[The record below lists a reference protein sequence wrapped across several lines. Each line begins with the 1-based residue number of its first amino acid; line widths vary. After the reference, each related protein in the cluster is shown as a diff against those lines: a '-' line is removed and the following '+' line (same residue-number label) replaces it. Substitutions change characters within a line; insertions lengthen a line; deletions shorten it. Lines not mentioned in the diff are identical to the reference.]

1 MAIITQITTANTF
14 AQWLAST
21 VQLIGVN
28 NDFYANNF
36 TKPTGTLFL
45 GDPTLG
51 LQVNTNAIIAG
62 QLEVSGTGSSAYV
75 QNNLRVDGQ
84 VYFTNTSL
92 GLVNSGTA
100 NIGGTLYAQASGTGL
115 NVSNNVIIGGS
126 TNIGNYLVVANTLTV
141 DSGTDLNSTLNVV
154 GTSNFQNAVTI
165 SGTTTISNNASIT
178 QNLDVGLNVT
188 VGNLLQAYSAEVT
201 TLTNTNTLLVGTNAT
216 VSNTLYTNYLQSY
229 YNVNTQALSVTT
241 NTYTN
246 NLFANT
252 GIQTP
257 NLVATNT
264 VYSTNITANN
274 SLIAGN
280 TVISPYINS
289 TTAIIGTNITSNN
302 TVLAPFVN
310 TTTQI
315 FAPNIQA
322 NTGIQTADF
331 VNSGTSKTAI
341 LVANSFIQTATLS
354 VTGNTNTNN
363 LIANNSVTVPTI
375 YATNVYTSG
384 NYYDSTNT
392 TYFLK
397 PSGTSNLSALNV
409 GGSAV
414 VTNNGGSWNI
424 NVTGTSTN
432 ITQYSINQNLSTT
445 SSPTFNGTTVNNLTV
460 NTSLIANGVP
470 ISYFTDI
477 SARNITANN
486 VQVQGNFVINGNT
499 VYNSPIITLNQGGVT
514 NQNGYLSV
522 YRPISS
528 SNATIRWNE
537 PSQYW
542 DILDVNNDSYYRIL
556 TNEYLDNT
564 FTNNSSSNVASS
576 LSVNNLYNYL
586 QGIEN
591 TQNTNISY
599 VTTYSQAAYN
609 KANTGG
615 TFSSGGNFN
624 GTVNATNLTINSSQ
638 VLYAGNYNSYAP
650 TLTGGGAS
658 GTWGINITG
667 ESQTANT
674 LVWLG
679 NVAENTTANGLVAG
693 AQVFG
698 VYNDGYPTS
707 YGNVLTIG
715 GQGYGQL
722 LIGWS
727 SNTGGIADNYIRSL
741 RDAAVGTGSGWSN
754 WAKIITDQN
763 YNSYAPTL
771 TGGGASGTWGIN
783 ITGNAST
790 TSQINFS
797 NLTINGSQVLY
808 AGNYNNYTPTLTGT
822 GASGTWGISIT
833 GNAAT
838 ASQASQAT
846 NATNVNGGSVSAT
859 SGTFSGNVQS
869 GGKFLAAE
877 GTTTN
882 GGYSFTLDGA
892 QDTGMFSPS
901 DGDLNLYSN
910 GVDVLHITPTGFTVN
925 VASTFVNG
933 LNASNLTINGNQVLD
948 SANFNTYTPTLTG
961 TGASGTWGIN
971 ITGTASNITGTYSG
985 TLTSSQIT
993 SGLGYTPVEQGGGT
1007 GQGTNKIYI
1016 GWLNGTLGVQ
1026 VDSTNFSSTWPISI
1040 NGNAATA
1047 TSAASATLASKAS
1060 TLSQGGGNGTAMT
1073 FNYAGQTGQPTWLWG
1088 TNDGVTIDVYN
1099 PSNFSVSYAASA
1111 GSASTATTASTANAL
1126 NTGNSYT
1133 VVNFTTTSALFVG
1146 NNTGQFGELT
1156 YDGWLTLRNASN
1168 TNGIRFVNQ
1177 AYNVQTFVCDDSGN
1191 VTAAG
1196 NVTAYSDARLKKNV
1210 QTITN
1215 PLQKVSNLRGV
1226 TFEKDGKSGLG
1237 VIAQE
1242 VREILPEVVQE
1253 NENGLL
1259 SVAYGNIVGL
1269 LIESIKEL
1277 KAEIDELKKSK

>member
-84 VYFTNTSL
+84 VYFTNTSV
-92 GLVNSGTA
+92 GLINSGTA

-141 DSGTDLNSTLNVV
+141 DSGTNLNSTLNVV

-289 TTAIIGTNITSNN
+289 ITAIIGNNITANN

-310 TTTQI
+310 TTTKI

-424 NVTGTSTN
+424 SVTGTSTN

-460 NTSLIANGVP
+460 NTSLSANSVP

-486 VQVQGNFVINGNT
+486 VQVQGNFVISGNT

-542 DILDVNNDSYYRIL
+542 DILDVNNGSYYRIL

-591 TQNTNISY
+591 TQNTNISTVSTNLSNEVNYFQGIENTQNTNISY
-599 VTTYSQAAYN
+599 VTGYAQAAFS

-615 TFSSGGNFN
+615 LFSGDVTVTGNLVVNGTTTYINSTTVQTEDSLIELAYNNTADSVDIGYYGTYYSGSQQYAGLIRKAAGQFYLFQGVTSNPSANSVTVTSANRATLDANITGDTGSFTTSVTAGTFNGSGTGLTGTASGLSIGGNSATTSQTNF
-624 GTVNATNLTINSSQ
+624 TNLTIGNSQ
-638 VLYAGNYNSYAP
+638 VLYAGNFNSYAP
-650 TLTGGGAS
+650 TLTGTGAS
-658 GTWGINITG
+658 GTWSISVTG
-667 ESQTANT
+667 NSGTTSQTNFS
-674 LVWLG
+674 
-679 NVAENTTANGLVAG
+679 N
-693 AQVFG
+693 
-698 VYNDGYPTS
+698 
-707 YGNVLTIG
+707 LTIG
-715 GQGYGQL
+715 
-722 LIGWS
+722 S
-727 SNTGGIADNYIRSL
+727 SQVLSAS
-741 RDAAVGTGSGWSN
+741 
-754 WAKIITDQN
+754 N
-763 YNSYAPTL
+763 YNNYAPTL
-771 TGGGASGTWGIN
+771 TGTGASGTWGIN
-783 ITGNAST
+783 ITGNA
-790 TSQINFS
+790 
-797 NLTINGSQVLY
+797 
-808 AGNYNNYTPTLTGT
+808 
-822 GASGTWGISIT
+822 
-833 GNAAT
+833 AT
-838 ASQASQAT
+838 ATNATNATQAS

-859 SGTFSGNVQS
+859 TGTFSGNVQS
-869 GGKFLAAE
+869 AGKFLAAE

-882 GGYSFTLDGA
+882 GGYSFTLDGS

-910 GVDVLHITPTGFTVN
+910 GVDVLHITSTGFTVN

-948 SANFNTYTPTLTG
+948 SANFNTYAPTLTG

-971 ITGTASNITGTYSG
+971 IS
-985 TLTSSQIT
+985 
-993 SGLGYTPVEQGGGT
+993 
-1007 GQGTNKIYI
+1007 
-1016 GWLNGTLGVQ
+1016 
-1026 VDSTNFSSTWPISI
+1026 
-1040 NGNAATA
+1040 GNAAT
-1047 TSAASATLASKAS
+1047 ATLASKAS

-1088 TNDGVTIDVYN
+1088 TNDGVTTNVYN

-1133 VVNFTTTSALFVG
+1133 GVNFTATSDLYVG
-1146 NNTGQFGELT
+1146 NGAGQLMF
-1156 YDGWLTLRNASN
+1156 DGWLTLRNTSN

-1177 AYNVQTFVCDDSGN
+1177 AYNAQTFVCDNSGN

-1210 QTITN
+1210 QTITDS
-1215 PLQKVSNLRGV
+1215 LQKVSNLRGV
-1226 TFEKDGKSGLG
+1226 TFEKDGKNGLG

-1242 VREILPEVVQE
+1242 VREILPEVVHE